1 MGLRAGQAARRT
13 RHNQGMEDLAP
24 GRELAGCRV
33 EGVAGRGGMGVVYRG
48 TDLRLDRPVAIKLIA
63 PDRASDQAFR
73 ERFEREA
80 RQTAAIDHPNV
91 IPVYAAGEED
101 GHLYLVMRYVGDTDL
116 RRLLRDE
123 QHLPATRAAA
133 VIAQVA
139 SALDAAHAAGLVH
152 RDVKPANVLLTADD
166 HVYLSDFGITR
177 SIDAETQVT
186 DSGEWVGTVD
196 FMAPEHLS
204 GKPVDARSDVYALG
218 CVLFMALT
226 GAPPFRRET
235 VAQTITA
242 HLHQPPPRASTT
254 AGVPVAFDGVLAR
267 ALAKRPQDRYPS
279 AGDLGRAALAA
290 ARGQVPASHE
300 HSVARGEAAPDPHT
314 AAARARLIDPG
325 DASTSV
331 LAGER
336 DQTSATKL
344 DDGSRSATDRAIA
357 RGEVPNPPPPAPKP
371 PERTARLP
379 GETAKPRDIGRVQP
393 RRKQKAAAA
402 AVATPAPTPARRRR
416 VPIEL
421 IVAAILLAA
430 AVMAYGLSTAGGSS
444 AEDPAAKRLSP
455 SDVRS
460 AADAFARA
468 YTRED
473 EAALQRLLAPD
484 VKRVTPGSEQ
494 DGRAAVIK
502 EYSGQFAASQV
513 ERYGFADLRVSAGNA
528 GRAAGRYEVTR
539 KGRPPINGTIV
550 LGVERGPSGKPR
562 IALIAAEP
570 SA

>member
-1 MGLRAGQAARRT
+1 
-13 RHNQGMEDLAP
+13 MEDLAP
-24 GRELAGCRV
+24 GREIAGCRV

-63 PDRASDQAFR
+63 PDRATDQAFR

-116 RRLLRDE
+116 RRLLRDKR
-123 QHLPATRAAA
+123 HLPPARAAA

-177 SIDAETQVT
+177 SIDAETRVT

-196 FMAPEHLS
+196 FMAPESLS
-204 GKPVDARSDVYALG
+204 GAPADARSDVYALG

-226 GAPPFRRET
+226 GSPPFRRDT

-242 HLHQPPPRASTT
+242 HLHEPPPRASTT
-254 AGVPVAFDGVLAR
+254 PGVSVTFDGVLAR

-290 ARGQVPASHE
+290 ARGQAPAAPE
-300 HSVARGEAAPDPHT
+300 HSVARGEAAPVPHT
-314 AAARARLIDPG
+314 AAGRAGLIDPG
-325 DASTSV
+325 EAATSV

-336 DQTSATKL
+336 EQTSATRL

-357 RGEVPNPPPPAPKP
+357 RGEVAVPPPPP
-371 PERTARLP
+371 
-379 GETAKPRDIGRVQP
+379 
-393 RRKQKAAAA
+393 
-402 AVATPAPTPARRRR
+402 
-416 VPIEL
+416 
-421 IVAAILLAA
+421 
-430 AVMAYGLSTAGGSS
+430 
-444 AEDPAAKRLSP
+444 
-455 SDVRS
+455 
-460 AADAFARA
+460 
-468 YTRED
+468 
-473 EAALQRLLAPD
+473 
-484 VKRVTPGSEQ
+484 
-494 DGRAAVIK
+494 
-502 EYSGQFAASQV
+502 
-513 ERYGFADLRVSAGNA
+513 
-528 GRAAGRYEVTR
+528 
-539 KGRPPINGTIV
+539 
-550 LGVERGPSGKPR
+550 
-562 IALIAAEP
+562 
-570 SA
+570 